1 MTRTLFILMS
11 LINEYKAKKGLIR
24 VRLRLSD
31 DGRITWVRI
40 TGDFFMYPEE
50 ALLALERSLI
60 GIKFSKDEVS
70 RVVHE
75 FFSSGV
81 KVPFVTEEDF
91 VEAIMGVHH
100 EG

>member
-1 MTRTLFILMS
+1 MP

-31 DGRITWVRI
+31 DGRISWIRI

-50 ALLALERSLI
+50 ALLMLERSLV
-60 GIKFSKDEVS
+60 GVKFSRDEVS
-70 RVVHE
+70 RVIHG

-91 VEAIMGVHH
+91 VEAIMGVHD

>member
-1 MTRTLFILMS
+1 MS

-31 DGRITWVRI
+31 DGRITWIRI

-50 ALLALERSLI
+50 ALLMLEKSLT
-60 GIKFSKDEVS
+60 GVKFSRGDVS
-70 RVVHE
+70 RVIHE

-91 VEAIMGVHH
+91 VEAIMGAHH
-100 EG
+100 ES

>member
-1 MTRTLFILMS
+1 MMS
-11 LINEYKAKKGLIR
+11 LINEYKARKGLIR
-24 VRLRLSD
+24 VKLRLGD
-31 DGRITWVRI
+31 DGRIAWIRI

-50 ALLALERSLI
+50 SLLVLERALT
-60 GIKFSKDEVS
+60 GVRFNRDEVS

-91 VEAIMGVHH
+91 VEAIMGVHN

>member
-1 MTRTLFILMS
+1 MS

-31 DGRITWVRI
+31 DGRITWIRI

-50 ALLALERSLI
+50 ALLMLEKSLT
-60 GIKFSKDEVS
+60 GVKFSRGDVS

-75 FFSSGV
+75 FFNSGV

-91 VEAIMGVHH
+91 VEAIMGVRH